1 MSLRS
6 QEYLQQNP
14 CYYKNGE
21 FDKVINPN
29 AQQTVTKIK
38 KQVPKLDENG
48 KVVYTTISVP
58 VKSGGCACKKNQNGT
73 TEKQVPVMVDVWEDV
88 PIQQNNNV
96 FPSDS
101 IVVKYVNCKLF
112 GTIKRTICENCRTY
126 RKK

>member
-21 FDKVINPN
+21 FEKSVNQN
-29 AQQTVTKIK
+29 AQQTTKIK
-38 KQVPKLDENG
+38 KQIPKVDENG
-48 KVVYTTISVP
+48 NIVYTTITIP
-58 VKSGGCACKKNQNGT
+58 VKSGGCACKKNNTQT
-73 TEKQVPVMVDVWEDV
+73 TEKQVPIMVDVWEDV
-88 PIQQNNNV
+88 SLNQPALPV
-96 FPSDS
+96 DTSP
-101 IVVKYVNCKLF
+101 VVKYVNCKLF